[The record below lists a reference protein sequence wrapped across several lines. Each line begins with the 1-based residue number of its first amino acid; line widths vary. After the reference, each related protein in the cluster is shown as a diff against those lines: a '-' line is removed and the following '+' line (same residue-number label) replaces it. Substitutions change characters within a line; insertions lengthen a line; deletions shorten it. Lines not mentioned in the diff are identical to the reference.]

1 MLLKNKGDDFVYR
14 VSSED
19 TSNCIRIFATPYH
32 SAEGKPFIM
41 HYKSLEEINDEWE
54 DLAND

>member
-1 MLLKNKGDDFVYR
+1 MLLKNKGDGLVYR

-19 TSNCIRIFATPYH
+19 TLNCIRIFAMPCH

-41 HYKSLEEINDEWE
+41 HYKSLEEINNEWE
-54 DLAND
+54 DVND